1 MRDRIRQL
9 LAAFAGVGI
18 AATGI
23 GFAGAQADDADD
35 ASLAATQEVQLGSEE
50 QIEEAESILER
61 GQTICERVTGMKD
74 TAQRGGDIILLD
86 CLTPLSAQCTAN
98 LTSSNERIGFLRE
111 AVTARDAETANHQY
125 GMLVLLEDNFDVLD
139 GEANQCLGE
148 EDFEVGD
155 DRLTVQEPDD
165 LPDEDPTTP
174 AQEVPGSNVVP
185 FIPPP
190 ASATM

>member
-35 ASLAATQEVQLGSEE
+35 ASLAATQQVQLGSEE

-61 GQTICERVTGMKD
+61 GQTICERVSGMKD

-86 CLTPLSAQCTAN
+86 CLTPLAAQCAAN
-98 LTSSNERIGFLRE
+98 LTSSNERIGFLRD
-111 AVTARDAETANHQY
+111 AVTARDPETANHQY
-125 GMLVLLEDNFDVLD
+125 GMLVLLEDNFDLLD

-148 EDFEVGD
+148 EDFEVGSD
-155 DRLTVQEPDD
+155 NLTVTEPDD
-165 LPDEDPTTP
+165 LPDEDPTDTDTV
-174 AQEVPGSNVVP
+174 VPDVTVP
-185 FIPPP
+185 FIPPG
-190 ASATM
+190 ASAMM